1 MMPTLHCKQ
10 YYPTCRECYTAY
22 SGLF

>member
-1 MMPTLHCKQ
+1 MMPTLHCKH
-10 YYPTCRECYTAY
+10 YYSTCRECYTAY

>member
-1 MMPTLHCKQ
+1 MMPTLHCKH

>member
-1 MMPTLHCKQ
+1 MPTLHCKQ